1 MWKFCFFVC
10 LLLFCCSSAT
20 ELGRYKV
27 CIVGFYNL
35 ENLYDTVNNPM
46 VNDDEFTPESD
57 KRYNGKVYAHKLSN
71 LARVIRDMGTDH
83 SSDGIAILGVAE
95 IENDTVLQDLT
106 SHALLKQRNYQYIH
120 FDSRDSRGVDVA
132 LLYQPKYFTPLESVP
147 LFVPLPGRSKDAAF
161 TRDILYVSGI
171 LDGERVH
178 IYVNHWPSR
187 RGGEARSSPAREAAA
202 RVCRDHF
209 TRIQGKEPMARL
221 IVMGDLNDNPDNK
234 SITRALGAK
243 GDSTR
248 LAPDELYNP
257 WALLYRKGIGTLAH
271 RDAWGLF
278 DQIIL
283 SQSWLKRNTGYFFYR
298 QYIYNRPYMMEKTG
312 RFKGYPLRTWEG
324 DHYKGGYSDHFPVY
338 VVLLKRISDF

>member
-1 MWKFCFFVC
+1 
-10 LLLFCCSSAT
+10 
-20 ELGRYKV
+20 
-27 CIVGFYNL
+27 
-35 ENLYDTVNNPM
+35 
-46 VNDDEFTPESD
+46 
-57 KRYNGKVYAHKLSN
+57 
-71 LARVIRDMGTDH
+71 
-83 SSDGIAILGVAE
+83 
-95 IENDTVLQDLT
+95 VLQDLT

-243 GDSTR
+243 G
-248 LAPDELYNP
+248 
-257 WALLYRKGIGTLAH
+257 
-271 RDAWGLF
+271 
-278 DQIIL
+278 
-283 SQSWLKRNTGYFFYR
+283 
-298 QYIYNRPYMMEKTG
+298 
-312 RFKGYPLRTWEG
+312 
-324 DHYKGGYSDHFPVY
+324 
-338 VVLLKRISDF
+338 